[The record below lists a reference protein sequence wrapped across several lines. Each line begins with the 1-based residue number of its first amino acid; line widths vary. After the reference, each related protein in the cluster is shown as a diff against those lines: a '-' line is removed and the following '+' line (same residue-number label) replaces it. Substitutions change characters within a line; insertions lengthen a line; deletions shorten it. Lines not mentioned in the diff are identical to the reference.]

1 MRRREAQAAKK
12 ERAKRKGEATHLA
25 RAAAKP
31 AKKKSSRAAT

>member
-12 ERAKRKGEATHLA
+12 QRAKRKGELVRQA

-31 AKKKSSRAAT
+31 AKKKSSRASA